1 MGRLQPVEPT
11 RHPVN
16 RKPATIEIF
25 INFQRFS
32 VVTQTVSAIVPE
44 TQTVVTGM
52 RNYYGEIPEVFD
64 FHEDKLKLVNF
75 AMSLSE

>member
-1 MGRLQPVEPT
+1 M
-11 RHPVN
+11 
-16 RKPATIEIF
+16 
-25 INFQRFS
+25 
-32 VVTQTVSAIVPE
+32 TQTVSAIVPE

-52 RNYYGEIPEVFD
+52 RNYYGEIPEVFG